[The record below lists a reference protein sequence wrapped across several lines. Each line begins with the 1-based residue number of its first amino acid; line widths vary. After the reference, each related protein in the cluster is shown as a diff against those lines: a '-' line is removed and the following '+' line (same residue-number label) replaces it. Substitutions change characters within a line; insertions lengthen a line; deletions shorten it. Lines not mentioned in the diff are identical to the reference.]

1 MRGKTGLIS
10 LSGRIIEPGL
20 INDMKDAIFY
30 RDPDDEGDVLIY
42 QDRSRGKWQ

>member
-20 INDMKDAIFY
+20 LNAMKDAIFY
-30 RDPDDEGDVLIY
+30 RGPDDKDYVLIY